1 MVKHRPAA
9 PLLPV
14 MHPPAPPSPLNAD
27 LTALRRTARAARRSV
42 MPAARE
48 AAAVAAARALAATL
62 LLRAGQRIA
71 FYAPLREEF
80 PTAALIALARR
91 RGCTVFLPVIA
102 QQRLRLL
109 RFAPLGRDI
118 RDLRRNALG
127 VLEPTAPRAAWCRA
141 ADLDIVCLPLVA
153 FDAAG
158 HRLGMGGGF
167 YDRALAG
174 ALPRHPLKLG
184 LAFAC
189 QEVASVPR
197 RAWDIPLDAV
207 LTERGLHRYSRGD

>member
-1 MVKHRPAA
+1 MT
-9 PLLPV
+9 
-14 MHPPAPPSPLNAD
+14 AD
-27 LTALRRTARAARRSV
+27 LNALRRAARAARRAIA
-42 MPAARE
+42 PAERMAAGKS
-48 AAAVAAARALAATL
+48 AAAALAATL
-62 LLRAGQRIA
+62 LLRAGKRIA

-80 PTAALIALARR
+80 PAAALIALARR
-91 RGCTVFLPVIA
+91 RGCQVYLPVIA
-102 QQRLRLL
+102 QRRLAQL
-109 RFAPLGRDI
+109 RFAPLGDDI
-118 RDLRRNALG
+118 RDLRRNAFG
-127 VLEPTAPRAAWCRA
+127 VLEPAAPRTAWCRA

-174 ALPRHPLKLG
+174 ALAGHPLKLG

-197 RAWDIPLDAV
+197 RAWDVPLDAV
-207 LTERGLHRYSRGD
+207 LTEHGLRRFSRRG